1 MSEIAEAFTELF
13 YGSGSWL
20 GLLLLLALITAL
32 AMKTRY
38 GGLLMIPVCVF
49 LGISYLSYPAL
60 MWNALIM
67 FIASIFLLYELVKG
81 NR

>member
-1 MSEIAEAFTELF
+1 MSEIADIFSELF

-20 GLLLLLALITAL
+20 GLLLLLALMIAISL
-32 AMKTRY
+32 KNRY
-38 GGLLMIPVCVF
+38 AGLLMIPVAVF

-67 FIASIFLLYELVKG
+67 FIASVFLLYQVISQK
-81 NR
+81 